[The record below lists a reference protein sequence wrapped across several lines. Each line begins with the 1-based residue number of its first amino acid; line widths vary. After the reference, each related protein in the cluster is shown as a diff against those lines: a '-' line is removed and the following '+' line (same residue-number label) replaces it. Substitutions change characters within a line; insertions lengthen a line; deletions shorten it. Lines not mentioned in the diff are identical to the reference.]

1 MKEFLIYIFL
11 YLISVSKSQNN
22 TYQKLD
28 NINRKSD
35 INSGVDSD
43 NSHLN
48 LVNPL
53 FRRFSE
59 EWNRKMPDFHS
70 QYIYSI
76 PIKYKTK
83 VDFYENITKVPCIF
97 QGAYLYDEAKSIRD
111 VIEFQIIA
119 PNTSVIY
126 RSSSIWSI
134 FSLNLTHKG
143 LYTISFNNKMINK
156 EIRPIFI
163 ANSGQNLI
171 IGKENL
177 SETEKKLDS
186 IISFL
191 QQYDQDT
198 KLMKGFKRRG
208 NEELSSA
215 NNYFYAF
222 SISETIV
229 LIAVSIWQYFYLK
242 HLFEIKGSL

>member
-1 MKEFLIYIFL
+1 MKNFLFFIFL
-11 YLISVSKSQNN
+11 YLINESKSQNN

-28 NINRKSD
+28 NINKKSD
-35 INSGVDSD
+35 TNSLESGHS
-43 NSHLN
+43 NLN
-48 LVNPL
+48 LVNPI
-53 FRRFSE
+53 FRQFSY
-59 EWNRKMPDFHS
+59 EWNNKMSDFHS

-76 PIKYKTK
+76 PIKYKSR
-83 VDFYENITKVPCIF
+83 VDFYENITKVPCVF
-97 QGAYLYDEAKSIRD
+97 QGAFLYDEAKLLTD
-111 VIEFQIIA
+111 VIDFEIIA
-119 PNTSVIY
+119 PNTSIIFK
-126 RSSSIWSI
+126 RSSIGAV

-143 LYTISFNNKMINK
+143 IYTISFHNRVNNR
-156 EIRPIFI
+156 EVRPILI

-191 QQYDQDT
+191 HQYDQDT
-198 KLMKGFKRRG
+198 KIMRGFKRRF

-215 NNYFYAF
+215 NNYFYGF
-222 SISETIV
+222 SIMETIV
-229 LIAVSIWQYFYLK
+229 LIGVSIWQYFYLK